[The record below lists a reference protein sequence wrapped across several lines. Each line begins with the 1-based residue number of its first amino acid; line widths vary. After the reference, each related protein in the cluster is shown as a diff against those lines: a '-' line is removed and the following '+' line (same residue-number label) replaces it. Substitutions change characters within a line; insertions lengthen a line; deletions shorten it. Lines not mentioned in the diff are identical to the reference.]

1 MTSFVFAAI
10 VLLAGI
16 FASRSSVLYWQLALC
31 LFGATAALT
40 LPNGAVITPSNL
52 FLPFLLLRAFGEN
65 HGSQYIKRV
74 PAAGVWLGLAALV
87 GIVVAAFIPR
97 FFQGEL
103 VVLTVDR
110 QGVGSRPALYPLQ
123 PVSTNFTQSVYA
135 VGGVAAFLAF
145 RALLERRGRI
155 TSFRDAALL
164 LCALDC
170 AAGVLNLAE
179 FHLGLPSL
187 LSYVRNAYAVFDTY
201 AGYGGLMRIH
211 GTFSEASA
219 YAAFTLPL
227 FAFSFYLWLHGVR
240 ALYTGTLAA
249 TSGTL
254 LLISTSAT
262 AYVGIIMYATMLV
275 FCLIYRSYVRGH
287 MPRLG
292 LILAGALLALV
303 LVGSLFVL
311 ETRFGERISDY
322 MSVTLL
328 NKLDS
333 SSGNERSL
341 WNRHAWHNFLDT
353 YGVGVGLGTARASSY
368 ALVLL
373 SNLGAIGTVF
383 YLMFLASIL
392 RKPDPEPNAD
402 EIVCEAAGQAVLAGL
417 SCALVSAAVY
427 DMGLAYYGFAA
438 SASLA
443 GAWCRSKPSA
453 LPRAPSARDIS
464 VRCHV

>member
-1 MTSFVFAAI
+1 MSSQVFTVI
-10 VLLAGI
+10 VILAGI
-16 FASRSSVLYWQLALC
+16 FATRTSVLYWQMVFC

-40 LPNGAVITPSNL
+40 LPNGAVITPSNF
-52 FLPFLLLRAFGEN
+52 FLPFLMLRAFSEN
-65 HGSQYIKRV
+65 YGSRYIKRV
-74 PAAGVWLGLAALV
+74 PAAGVWLGLAVLM
-87 GIVVAAFIPR
+87 GIVVAWFIPR
-97 FFQGEL
+97 FFQGDL

-110 QGVGSRPALYPLQ
+110 QGAGSRPALFPLQ

-135 VGGVAAFLAF
+135 VGGLAAFLAF
-145 RALLERRGRI
+145 RALLEPRGRI

-164 LCALDC
+164 LCALNC
-170 AAGVLNLAE
+170 AAGLINLAE
-179 FHLGLPSL
+179 FHLGLPSVL
-187 LSYVRNAYAVFDTY
+187 QYVRTAYAVFETY

-227 FAFSFYLWLHGVR
+227 FAFSFYLWLHSVR
-240 ALYTGTLAA
+240 PLYTGTLAA

-311 ETRFGERISDY
+311 ETRAGQRISDY
-322 MSVTLL
+322 FSVTLM

-333 SSGNERSL
+333 SSGTERSM
-341 WNRHAWHNFLDT
+341 WNRYAWHNFLDT
-353 YGVGVGLGTARASSY
+353 YGVGVGLGSARASSY

-373 SNLGAIGTVF
+373 SNLGLLGTVF

-392 RKPDPEPNAD
+392 RKPHPQPDPD

-438 SASLA
+438 SSSLA
-443 GAWCRSKPSA
+443 GARCRSKPSA